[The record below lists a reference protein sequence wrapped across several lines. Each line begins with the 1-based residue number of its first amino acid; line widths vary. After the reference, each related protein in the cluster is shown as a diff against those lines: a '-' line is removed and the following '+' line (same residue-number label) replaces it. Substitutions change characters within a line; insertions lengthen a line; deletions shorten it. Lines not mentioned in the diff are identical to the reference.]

1 MIYVS
6 ANNKANETCVMYGD
20 KVDDTW
26 LSQNL
31 GPMIHDPCLSK
42 YIRIELAKRQL
53 RRYLM
58 W

>member
-42 YIRIELAKRQL
+42 YIRIELAKRQ
-53 RRYLM
+53 
-58 W
+58 